1 MPAYDLSCGECG
13 ATECRRLTFSEYDAV
28 KAGTTELPCQA
39 CQAAL
44 QLVFNPGAVSFVM
57 KDGESGG
64 WTSKALRENKYR
76 AARRE
81 VMAKRERDHVFKSS
95 LQPNYRGEETGTW
108 REAQEQARKD
118 KGSEAAS
125 SYTPLVAKEKKTGT

>member
-1 MPAYDLSCGECG
+1 MPTYDLACGECG
-13 ATECRRLTFSEYDAV
+13 HTESRRLTFSDYDAV
-28 KAGTTELPCQA
+28 RAGTVQMPCQA

-44 QLVFNPGAVSFVM
+44 QLVFNPGAVSFIM

-76 AARRE
+76 MARRE
-81 VMAKRERDHVFKSS
+81 VMAKRERDHVFKNK

-118 KGSEAAS
+118 KGSEAATT
-125 SYTPLVAKEKKTGT
+125 YTPLVAREKTGT